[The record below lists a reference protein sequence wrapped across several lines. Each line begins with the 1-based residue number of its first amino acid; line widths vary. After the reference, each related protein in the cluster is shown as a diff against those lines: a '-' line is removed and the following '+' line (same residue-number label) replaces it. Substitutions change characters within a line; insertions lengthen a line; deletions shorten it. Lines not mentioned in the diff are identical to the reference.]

1 MLWPAGGA
9 QRPRRGRGAQR
20 ASSPQSQ
27 RRTRPRPLRVGAR
40 GLPRHRPAG
49 PGCGAGDRGSL
60 AHPPGPPGGA
70 FRNRPGR
77 GLGGVVLPD
86 PGGADARRG
95 GAALLAPGR
104 RGVRGRGGRI
114 MTTVKI
120 RIPPPLRGYTTGRS
134 EVEVAA
140 TTVGEALA
148 ALGAA
153 HEGLLARILTPEGTQ
168 RQFVNLFVG
177 ERNVRELAGLATPLT
192 TGDVIAIIPAVAGGA
207 PCARGAASWNSRW
220 KRRCRTSSGPS
231 SPCAPVACAPSSP
244 PRNCSAWATGTC
256 APGSAASPAGR
267 PRGCLWN
274 SPK

>member
-120 RIPPPLRGYTTGRS
+120 RIPTPLRGYTTGRS

-192 TGDVIAIIPAVAGGA
+192 TGDVIAISPAVAGGA
-207 PCARGAASWNSRW
+207 PRARDRRLTELKAVIPEVEPREALALQARGAALIDVREADEIAQ
-220 KRRCRTSSGPS
+220 G
-231 SPCAPVACAPSSP
+231 SP
-244 PRNCSAWATGTC
+244 TG
-256 APGSAASPAGR
+256 ALRLGR
-267 PRGCLWN
+267 GF
-274 SPK
+274 